1 MIYIEKK
8 NLTPI
13 LIPQP
18 NPTMAKKSIFIAL
31 LLLCFCSNS
40 FAQTQ
45 SEMNETAYANYKKAD
60 AQLNKVYKQL
70 MVLLPKDEK
79 PLLVQ
84 AEKDWVKFR
93 DSHCKIEA
101 SQYEGG
107 SIQPLI
113 HYNCLEELTRK
124 RIAEI
129 KASIKDRNL

>member
-1 MIYIEKK
+1 MTKK
-8 NLTPI
+8 YF
-13 LIPQP
+13 
-18 NPTMAKKSIFIAL
+18 FITL

-45 SEMNETAYANYKKAD
+45 SEMNATAYTNYKKAD

-70 MVLLPKDEK
+70 VAILDKKEK
-79 PLLVQ
+79 PLLIQ

-93 DSHCKIEA
+93 DSHCKFVA

-113 HYNCLEELTRK
+113 YSSCLEELTKK

-129 KASIKDRNL
+129 KASIKDRNR

>member
-1 MIYIEKK
+1 MTKK
-8 NLTPI
+8 TLF
-13 LIPQP
+13 L
-18 NPTMAKKSIFIAL
+18 AL
-31 LLLCFCSNS
+31 LLSFIWSNS

-45 SEMNETAYANYKKAD
+45 SEMNATAYANYKKAD

-70 MVLLPKDEK
+70 MSILDKKEK
-79 PLLVQ
+79 PLLIQ

-93 DSHCKIEA
+93 DSHCKFVI

-113 HYNCLEELTRK
+113 YSTCLEELTKK

-129 KASIKDRNL
+129 KASIKDRDR

>member
-1 MIYIEKK
+1 MTKK
-8 NLTPI
+8 HLLFVL
-13 LIPQP
+13 LI
-18 NPTMAKKSIFIAL
+18 
-31 LLLCFCSNS
+31 LCFCSNS

-45 SEMNETAYANYKKAD
+45 SEMNATAYTNYQKKD

-70 MVLLPKDEK
+70 MAMLNKNEKQLLI
-79 PLLVQ
+79 Q

-93 DSHCKIEA
+93 DSHCKFEE

-113 HYNCLEELTRK
+113 YYTCLDQLTKK

-129 KASIKDRNL
+129 KASIKDRDL